1 MTDDSAGKVPTPV
14 AGGGADKGAPDGV
27 NSAPGK
33 TSGGGESGGGAY
45 PNQAAKG
52 GESGFMGH
60 GGQSNQS
67 YSGPGDGEDKVGDEA
82 KAADNAVSKD

>member
-1 MTDDSAGKVPTPV
+1 MADNSAGSVPTPV

-27 NSAPGK
+27 ANAPGK
-33 TSGGGESGGGAY
+33 TGGGGESGGGAY

-67 YSGPGDGEDKVGDEA
+67 YSGPGDSDDADESGD
-82 KAADNAVSKD
+82 NSISKD